1 MSSWACNDGMS
12 DDELSPTTVVINSP
26 SPSPQHN
33 QWIQVSENGKP
44 LRAQMPV
51 PVPVPLPVITPCSL
65 SPSHTPSPTK
75 SDHFYTDGCGD
86 RPYIEDT
93 RLRAHSQSPPPIPE
107 RGPVISP
114 ESTETNYPKRDYQY
128 YKEPRIIVDYTSD
141 LSSVKES
148 GTKQDYLSS
157 SDVFSHI
164 SLGGRLP
171 RDLMSTLDNNICDNI
186 FHSFTGTEEQL
197 KEFTNFYWKREGVS
211 SRYNVNCV
219 ASPYDG
225 LMYLTRNYDIVL
237 SECTKAF
244 LKYNDQVIY

>member
-26 SPSPQHN
+26 SPSPKPN
-33 QWIQVSENGKP
+33 QWIQVGETGKP
-44 LRAQMPV
+44 LRAQM
-51 PVPVPLPVITPCSL
+51 PVPLPVITPCSL

-75 SDHFYTDGCGD
+75 SD
-86 RPYIEDT
+86 RPYVEDT
-93 RLRAHSQSPPPIPE
+93 RSRAHSQSPPPIPE
-107 RGPVISP
+107 RGPVISA
-114 ESTETNYPKRDYQY
+114 ESIDTNYPKRDYQY
-128 YKEPRIIVDYTSD
+128 YNEPRIIVDYTSD
-141 LSSVKES
+141 LSSVRES
-148 GTKQDYLSS
+148 GTKRDYISS

-171 RDLMSTLDNNICDNI
+171 RDLMMTLDCNISDKI

-197 KEFTNFYWKREGVS
+197 NEFTNFYWRKEGVS
-211 SRYNVNCV
+211 SRYNINCV
-219 ASPYDG
+219 ASSYDG
-225 LMYLTRNYDIVL
+225 LTFLTRNYDIVL